1 MEPPVKR
8 KLATIL
14 AADVQGYSR
23 LMGRDE
29 EGTLRT
35 LAEHRTVMDAIIARF
50 HGRIANTAGD
60 SVLAEFESPVE
71 GVRAAVEI
79 QEALGARNA
88 SLPADRRMQFRI
100 GVNLGDIMVKD
111 GDLLGDGVNIA
122 ARLQSIAEPGGVFIS
137 GTVFDQVDGKLNL
150 GLVSIGEQHV
160 KNIAKPVRA
169 YRIDTHGAA
178 AAPAGNAA
186 PNEAPLSP
194 KRRWPVVLAAA
205 GLVVAVATGAA
216 WWRLGHTPGSPSAVT
231 AADFEAGLADCPG
244 FAKLDS
250 FAAADDSDGSQILVL
265 VRLCDELGNDR
276 KRGLQVIYLLGN
288 ALYYA
293 TYEPNSV
300 ARLVNGAGPGAVLDR
315 DQSWIGDETQ
325 YLHNT
330 LLPGAPP
337 QLRVDVKTRS
347 MAAPLSK
354 TYPLPFEMPQ

>member
-29 EGTLRT
+29 EGTLQI
-35 LAEHRTVMDAIIARF
+35 LAGHRDVMDAIIARF

-88 SLPADRRMQFRI
+88 SLPPERRMQFRI

-169 YRIDTHGAA
+169 YRIDRQGAA
-178 AAPAGNAA
+178 AAPPDNALSS
-186 PNEAPLSP
+186 EAMPPLE
-194 KRRWPVVLAAA
+194 RRWPVVLAAV
-205 GLVVAVATGAA
+205 GLLIAAAACAA
-216 WWRLGHTPGSPSAVT
+216 WWRLEQTSDNPQALT
-231 AADFEAGLADCPG
+231 LATFEAGLADCPG
-244 FAKLDS
+244 FARIDS
-250 FAAADDSDGSQILVL
+250 FAATDDSDNSQVMVL
-265 VRLCDELGNDR
+265 VRR
-276 KRGLQVIYLLGN
+276 
-288 ALYYA
+288 
-293 TYEPNSV
+293 
-300 ARLVNGAGPGAVLDR
+300 
-315 DQSWIGDETQ
+315 
-325 YLHNT
+325 
-330 LLPGAPP
+330 
-337 QLRVDVKTRS
+337 
-347 MAAPLSK
+347 
-354 TYPLPFEMPQ
+354 

>member
-1 MEPPVKR
+1 MEPSVKR

-29 EGTLRT
+29 EGTLQT
-35 LAEHRTVMDAIIARF
+35 LAGHRTVMDAIIARF

-88 SLPADRRMQFRI
+88 SLPPDRRMQFRI

-137 GTVFDQVDGKLNL
+137 GTVFDQVDGKVNL
-150 GLVSIGEQHV
+150 GLVSIGEQRV
-160 KNIAKPVRA
+160 KNIAKLVRA

-178 AAPAGNAA
+178 TPAETAAPSAA
-186 PNEAPLSP
+186 PR
-194 KRRWPVVLAAA
+194 RRWPATMVIALLLVGAA
-205 GLVVAVATGAA
+205 GAA
-216 WWRLGHTPGSPSAVT
+216 WWWLARTSGEPALTL
-231 AADFEAGLADCPG
+231 ADFKAGLSDCPG
-244 FAKLDS
+244 FAKIDS
-250 FAAADDSDGSQILVL
+250 FAVADDSDGSQILVF
-265 VRLCDELGNDR
+265 VRRCDELGNDR
-276 KRGLQVIYLLGN
+276 KTGLQVVYLLGN

-300 ARLVNGAGPGAVLDR
+300 ARLANAAGQGAVLDS
-315 DQSWIGDETQ
+315 DQSWMGDETQ

-330 LLPGAPP
+330 LLPGTPP
-337 QLRVDVKTRS
+337 QLRVEVKTRS
-347 MAAPLSK
+347 IAAPVSRS
-354 TYPLPFEMPQ
+354 YPLPFDMPQ

>member
-150 GLVSIGEQHV
+150 GLVSIGEQRV

-169 YRIDTHGAA
+169 YRIDTHGAP
-178 AAPAGNAA
+178 APADKT
-186 PNEAPLSP
+186 PPSEALPSLE
-194 KRRWPVVLAAA
+194 RRWPVILAAA
-205 GLVVAVATGAA
+205 GLLIAVAAGAA
-216 WWRLGHTPGSPSAVT
+216 WWRLGQTSGGPSALTV
-231 AADFEAGLADCPG
+231 ADFEAGLADCPG

-250 FAAADDSDGSQILVL
+250 FAAADDSDGSQILIL
-265 VRLCDELGNDR
+265 VRRCDELGNDR

-300 ARLVNGAGPGAVLDR
+300 ARLASAAGPGAVLDR

-330 LLPGAPP
+330 LLPGTPP

-347 MAAPLSK
+347 MTAPLSK
-354 TYPLPFEMPQ
+354 TYPLPFDMPQ

>member
-29 EGTLRT
+29 EGTLQT
-35 LAEHRTVMDAIIARF
+35 LAGHREVMDAIIARF

-88 SLPADRRMQFRI
+88 SLPPERRMQFRI

-150 GLVSIGEQHV
+150 GIVSIGEQRV
-160 KNIAKPVRA
+160 KNITKPVRA

-178 AAPAGNAA
+178 AATAEALPSGA
-186 PNEAPLSP
+186 PPYSRP
-194 KRRWPVVLAAA
+194 RWPAIWAGAALLVVVMAGAIGWRLAQTPDGPSPMTLAA
-205 GLVVAVATGAA
+205 
-216 WWRLGHTPGSPSAVT
+216 
-231 AADFEAGLADCPG
+231 FEAGLTDCPG
-244 FAKLDS
+244 FAKLDA
-250 FAAADDSDGSQILVL
+250 FAATDDSDGSQILVL

-300 ARLVNGAGPGAVLDR
+300 ARLASAAGPGAVLDR
-315 DQSWIGDETQ
+315 DQSWLGDETQ

-330 LLPGAPP
+330 LLPGTPP
-337 QLRVDVKTRS
+337 QLRVDIKTRS
-347 MAAPLSK
+347 MTAPVSK
-354 TYPLPFEMPQ
+354 TYPLPFDMPQ